1 MPIYAQETPASP
13 VPMAA
18 PAAPVAAP
26 IAAPAT
32 ANAVLRAGTP
42 ITLRL
47 MEEITTKGKAAR
59 VGQRIRMGV
68 AAPVVVNSVTVIPA
82 GSPTEAEIT
91 SVRNKG
97 MWGGL
102 DLIVDP

>member
-32 ANAVLRAGTP
+32 ANAVLRAGSP

-47 MEEITTKGKAAR
+47 ME
-59 VGQRIRMGV
+59 
-68 AAPVVVNSVTVIPA
+68 
-82 GSPTEAEIT
+82 EIT

>member
-1 MPIYAQETPASP
+1 
-13 VPMAA
+13 
-18 PAAPVAAP
+18 
-26 IAAPAT
+26 
-32 ANAVLRAGTP
+32 
-42 ITLRL
+42 
-47 MEEITTKGKAAR
+47 
-59 VGQRIRMGV
+59 MGV